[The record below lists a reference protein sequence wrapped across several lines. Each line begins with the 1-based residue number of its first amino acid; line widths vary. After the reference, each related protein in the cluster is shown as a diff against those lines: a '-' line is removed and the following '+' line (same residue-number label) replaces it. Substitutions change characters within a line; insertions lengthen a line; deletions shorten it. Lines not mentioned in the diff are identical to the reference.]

1 MFCSNCGAKNKE
13 DAVFCIE
20 CGHKVGS
27 TPTKSE
33 TAPATKKKSSIWRRL
48 LKVVLGFILLI
59 VGISIIGFAYQ
70 WYKDLPRE
78 MDTLGSISL
87 GMKPVDVTL
96 ELGKPNDERINDEG
110 EKGYIYNGYSGI
122 DYIIVFD
129 ENDKVRRICSE
140 NSYREVMGL
149 GKYDSEERIVN
160 KLGKPSNTSVN
171 AEGTRKFISY
181 AKYNVTFE
189 IEQGDARL
197 VCVTTTEM
205 SYTDEYQ

>member
-27 TPTKSE
+27 TPTKTE
-33 TAPATKKKSSIWRRL
+33 TTPKTKKKSSIWRRL

-59 VGISIIGFAYQ
+59 VGISVIGFAYQ

-78 MDTLGSISL
+78 MDQLGSISL

-96 ELGKPNDERINDEG
+96 ELGKPSDEITNDEG
-110 EKGYIYNGYSGI
+110 NKGFIYNGYSGI
-122 DYIIVFD
+122 EYFIAFD
-129 ENDKVRRICSE
+129 ENDTVRRICSE

-149 GKYDSEERIVN
+149 GKYDSEEKIVN

-171 AEGTRKFISY
+171 VEGTRKFISF
-181 AKYNVTFE
+181 AKYNVSFE
-189 IEQGDARL
+189 VEQGDVRL

-205 SYTDEYQ
+205 SYADEYK